1 MSEIQLATLH
11 WYALDPIDVLLF
23 RESKPFSPGEGSW
36 AKGLFPPMPTT
47 IFQALRSALLYTPNT
62 PKKERHLRFLGP
74 FLLDQENT
82 LWLPTPKDLL
92 AMGHYDPN
100 ADPAQID
107 DTPEELAEGDKYQ
120 RLQPVQEDHWKHIQ
134 WDDQNLP
141 PLVPPP
147 LEEGEYIKG
156 RPQPWIRASALSA
169 YLEGQLPQSS
179 DFQGDPWDTQVL
191 PHIDI
196 QPDTRQVKDEAGY
209 FTEVAIR
216 LRPGWRLAAAI
227 STRIPSTTVRLGG
240 EGHRALVAPL
250 ENWDPGIDWDRFRE
264 RTGSVAYLL
273 TPGLAQ
279 AEEAA
284 PIYQAYPSQWQP
296 HLAGCATDRALL
308 WGGISAIRRRQQDS
322 EQSEKAD
329 FALLPQRAFIPAGT
343 VYHFK
348 QDPPPPLRQL
358 LGNPCAQ
365 FQTFESLNYGT
376 LLWGK

>member
-1 MSEIQLATLH
+1 MSETQLSALH

-47 IFQALRSALLYTPNT
+47 IFQALRSALPYTPSQT
-62 PKKERHLRFLGP
+62 RDLRFLGP

-92 AMGHYDPN
+92 AIKHTDPG
-100 ADPAQID
+100 ADPD
-107 DTPEELAEGDKYQ
+107 TTPEDNFEEKTQGDQYS
-120 RLQPVQEDHWKHIQ
+120 RLQPIEGDHWKYIR
-134 WDDQNLP
+134 WDDQKLP
-141 PLVPPP
+141 PLVTPF
-147 LEEGEYIKG
+147 LKDGEYIKG

-169 YLEGQLPQSS
+169 YLEGQLPQSA
-179 DFQGDPWDTQVL
+179 DFQEDPWDTQVL

-196 QPDTRQVKDEAGY
+196 KSDTRQVKEDAGY

-216 LRPGWRLAAAI
+216 LRRGWRLAAAI
-227 STRIPSTTVRLGG
+227 STRIPTTTVRLGG

-250 ENWDPGIDWDRFRE
+250 EGWDPGIKLDPLRE

-279 AEEAA
+279 AEEA
-284 PIYQAYPSQWQP
+284 PVYQAYPSQWQP
-296 HLAGCATDRALL
+296 YLVGCATDRALL
-308 WGGISAIRRRQQDS
+308 WGGISAIRRRQQGSD
-322 EQSEKAD
+322 QSEKAD

-343 VYHFK
+343 VYRFK
-348 QDPPPPLRQL
+348 QDPPPTKQL
-358 LGNPCAQ
+358 LGKPCAQ
-365 FQTFESLNYGT
+365 SETFESLNYGT
-376 LLWGK
+376 LLWGS

>member
-1 MSEIQLATLH
+1 MSETSLH

-47 IFQALRSALLYTPNT
+47 IFQALRSALPYSPTKNRDL
-62 PKKERHLRFLGP
+62 KFLGP
-74 FLLDQENT
+74 FLLDQANT

-92 AMGHYDPN
+92 AMGGYDPN
-100 ADPAQID
+100 TDPDAI
-107 DTPEELAEGDKYQ
+107 PEDNYEENTQGDQYC
-120 RLQPVQEDHWKHIQ
+120 RLQPAKGDHWKRIQ
-134 WDDQNLP
+134 WDDQKLP
-141 PLVPPP
+141 PLVSPG
-147 LEEGEYIKG
+147 LQEGEFIKG
-156 RPQPWIRASALSA
+156 RPHPWIRASALSA
-169 YLEGQLPQSS
+169 YLQGSLPQAK
-179 DFQGDPWDTQVL
+179 DFQDDPWDTQVL

-196 QPDTRQVKDEAGY
+196 KSDTRQVKDEAGY

-216 LRPGWRLAAAI
+216 LRRGWRLAAAI
-227 STRIPSTTVRLGG
+227 SAQIPTTAVRLGG

-264 RTGSVAYLL
+264 GRGLVAYLL

-279 AEEAA
+279 PEEGN
-284 PIYQAYPSQWQP
+284 PVYQAYPFQWQP

-308 WGGISAIRRRQQDS
+308 WGGISAIRRQGS
-322 EQSEKAD
+322 EQAD

-348 QDPPPPLRQL
+348 QDQDPSPPKQL

-365 FQTFESLNYGT
+365 SKTFESLNYGT
-376 LLWGK
+376 LLWGS

>member
-1 MSEIQLATLH
+1 MSETKLAALY

-47 IFQALRSALLYTPNT
+47 IFQALRSALPYSPTKNRDL
-62 PKKERHLRFLGP
+62 KFLGP
-74 FLLDQENT
+74 FLLDQANT

-100 ADPAQID
+100 TDPAQID
-107 DTPEELAEGDKYQ
+107 DTPEELAQGDKYQ
-120 RLQPVQEDHWKHIQ
+120 RLHPVQGDHWSHIR
-134 WDDQNLP
+134 WDEQKLP
-141 PLVPPP
+141 PLVPPS
-147 LEEGEYIKG
+147 LKEGEYIKG
-156 RPQPWIRASALSA
+156 RPKPWIRASALSA
-169 YLEGQLPQSS
+169 YLQGSLPQAK
-179 DFQGDPWDTQVL
+179 DFHDDPWDTQVL

-196 QPDTRQVKDEAGY
+196 KSDTRQVKDQAGY

-216 LRPGWRLAAAI
+216 LRRGWRLAAAI
-227 STRIPSTTVRLGG
+227 SAQIPTTTVRLGG

-264 RTGSVAYLL
+264 GTGQVAYLL

-279 AEEAA
+279 SEEA
-284 PIYQAYPSQWQP
+284 PVYQAYPSQWQS

-308 WGGISAIRRRQQDS
+308 WGGISAIRRQGS
-322 EQSEKAD
+322 EQAD

-348 QDPPPPLRQL
+348 QDPPLPKQL

-365 FQTFESLNYGT
+365 SETFASLNYGT
-376 LLWGK
+376 LLWGS

>member
-1 MSEIQLATLH
+1 MLMSETKLASLH

-36 AKGLFPPMPTT
+36 AKGLFLPMPITV
-47 IFQALRSALLYTPNT
+47 FQALRSTLPYTPSNT
-62 PKKERHLRFLGP
+62 RDLRFLGP

-92 AMGHYDPN
+92 AMGRYDPN

-120 RLQPVQEDHWKHIQ
+120 RLQPVQEDHWKYIR
-134 WDDQNLP
+134 WDDQKLP
-141 PLVPPP
+141 PLVTPP

-196 QPDTRQVKDEAGY
+196 QSDTRQVKGEAGY

-216 LRPGWRLAAAI
+216 LRRGWRLAAAI
-227 STRIPSTTVRLGG
+227 SAQIPTSTVRLGG
-240 EGHRALVAPL
+240 EGHRALVVPL
-250 ENWDPGIDWDRFRE
+250 ENWDPGIDWDQFRD

-279 AEEAA
+279 AEKE
-284 PIYQAYPSQWQP
+284 PPVYQAYPSQWQP

-308 WGGISAIRRRQQDS
+308 WGGISAIRRQGS
-322 EQSEKAD
+322 EQQD

-343 VYHFK
+343 VYRFK
-348 QDPPPPLRQL
+348 QDPPMPKQL
-358 LGNPCAQ
+358 LGRSCAQ
-365 FQTFESLNYGT
+365 SQTFESLNYGT
-376 LLWGK
+376 LLWGS